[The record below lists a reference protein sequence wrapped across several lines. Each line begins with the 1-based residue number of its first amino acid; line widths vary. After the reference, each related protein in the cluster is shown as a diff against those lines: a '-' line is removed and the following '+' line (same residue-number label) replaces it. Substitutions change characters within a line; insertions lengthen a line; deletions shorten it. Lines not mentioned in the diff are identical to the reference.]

1 MNTKKNIK
9 YDIERHKSLFLEV
22 GLVIALCLTLMAF
35 EWKKYDN
42 NDQFITD
49 KRYIEIPEEVI
60 PITREIIEPP
70 KPQLQTTILEIVKD
84 DVEVQGDLNV
94 NIEDNQ
100 NTKVDEFVNIK
111 DDNTDTQVIEPEIFY
126 VVEEEPTFPGGYE
139 KLAEYL
145 SNEIT
150 YPQVARESG
159 IQGIVYVDFIIE
171 PNGGITNV
179 KAKRGIGG
187 GCDEE
192 AIRVVKNMPNWLP
205 GKQRGIPV
213 RVQIN
218 LPIKFILN

>member
-70 KPQLQTTILEIVKD
+70 KPQLQTTVLEIVKD

-171 PNGGITNV
+171 PNGDITNV